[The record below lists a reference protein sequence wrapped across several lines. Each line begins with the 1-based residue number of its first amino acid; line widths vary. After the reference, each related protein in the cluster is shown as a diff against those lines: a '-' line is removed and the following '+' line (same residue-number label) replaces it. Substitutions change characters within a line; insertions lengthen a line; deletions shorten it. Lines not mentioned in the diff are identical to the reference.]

1 MNTNPTNHCLYI
13 QGMHCKAC
21 VMIIEDTLSEVDHID
36 GVKVN
41 LQQQT
46 VEIICCDNE
55 IKSEELTTLLTPLL
69 TPHGYSLYTDAPVK
83 NIEWWE
89 YVLALIMAGLLVYWF
104 IALQQLGLLDLLTA
118 ENRTFGTSFAIG
130 LIASVSSCLAVV
142 GGVVLALGTVY
153 SDNTSFRPHSFFHI
167 GRLIGFFILWWVLWL
182 IGSAFQLSQTVSTLL
197 NILIALVLFI
207 LWLNLLWIIRG
218 NVALSWGM
226 FKRFSWQGNALWWPL
241 LVGIGTFFL
250 PCGFTQS
257 MQIYSL
263 STGSFWDWWLTML
276 SFALGTLPIL
286 LLLSITWKS
295 VQKSQSS
302 GLFFKTIGIILI
314 VLALFNLINSL
325 VAFGIISP
333 LFNI

>member
-1 MNTNPTNHCLYI
+1 
-13 QGMHCKAC
+13 
-21 VMIIEDTLSEVDHID
+21 MIIQDTLSEVENIN
-36 GVKVN
+36 GVTVS

-46 VEIICCDNE
+46 VELICTDSTISN
-55 IKSEELTTLLTPLL
+55 EELHNLLTPLV
-69 TPHGYSLYTDAPVK
+69 TPLGYSLYTEAPVK
-83 NIEWWE
+83 NINWWE
-89 YVLALIMAGLLVYWF
+89 YLLALIMAALLVYGF

-118 ENRTFGTSFAIG
+118 EKRTFGTSFAIG

-153 SDNTSFRPHSFFHI
+153 SDNKSFRPHSFFHI
-167 GRLIGFFILWWVLWL
+167 GRLVGFFVLWWVLWL

-197 NILIALVLFI
+197 NVLIALVLFV
-207 LWLNLLWIIRG
+207 LWLNLLWVIRG
-218 NVALSWGM
+218 NVALGWGL

-241 LVGIGTFFL
+241 LVGMGTFFL

-257 MQIYSL
+257 MQIYTL
-263 STGSFWDWWLTML
+263 STWSFWAGWLTML

-314 VLALFNLINSL
+314 VLALFNLTNSL